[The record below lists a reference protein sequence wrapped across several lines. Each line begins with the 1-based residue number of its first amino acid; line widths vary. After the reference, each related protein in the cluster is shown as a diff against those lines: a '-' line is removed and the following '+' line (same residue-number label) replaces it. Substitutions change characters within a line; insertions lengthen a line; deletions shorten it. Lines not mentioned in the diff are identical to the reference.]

1 METPSIPVGVT
12 RVTASNGYQPP
23 LPASVPPP
31 KPPPSVSSPIAAL
44 SVIQPQSHALE
55 TTTVAPVLLKKT
67 KEPGLVPV
75 IATSPPSIE
84 FLPTYIPVVPSAVWY
99 NEQTQHISVPP
110 VRGVPSHAVTSLRER
125 SCKEHRTG
133 LCIQPV
139 NNKYLWR
146 PAPTKETIASEP
158 WRGVYWKHV
167 DVHRYIARRY
177 CSSPPP
183 IE

>member
-12 RVTASNGYQPP
+12 RVTSSNGYQPP

-44 SVIQPQSHALE
+44 SVIQPQSNTLQA
-55 TTTVAPVLLKKT
+55 TTVAPVLPKT
-67 KEPGLVPV
+67 VKEPELVPV
-75 IATSPPSIE
+75 ITTSAPPIE
-84 FLPTYIPVVPSAVWY
+84 FLPTYIPVVSSVVWC
-99 NEQTQHISVPP
+99 NERTQHISVPP
-110 VRGVPSHAVTSLRER
+110 LRGAPSRAAISLRER
-125 SCKEHRTG
+125 SCKEHRTRQ
-133 LCIQPV
+133 CIQPL

-146 PAPTKETIASEP
+146 PAPTKETTALEP

-167 DVHRYIARRY
+167 DVHRYIARWYRGN
-177 CSSPPP
+177 PPP